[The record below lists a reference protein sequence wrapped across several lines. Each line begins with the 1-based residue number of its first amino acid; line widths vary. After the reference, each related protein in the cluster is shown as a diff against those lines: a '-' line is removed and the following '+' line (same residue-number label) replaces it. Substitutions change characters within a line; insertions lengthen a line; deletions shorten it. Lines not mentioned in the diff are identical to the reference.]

1 MSERRYQAM
10 LCLAQL
16 AVADPDAPGGVR
28 TEIRGSLKEI
38 LIGPAHENDGRLN
51 LFGALR
57 TSMAT
62 CGYETVK
69 EFQKA
74 EVMIAP
80 SLQTEGK
87 QLQRSQG
94 VGMGH

>member
-1 MSERRYQAM
+1 
-10 LCLAQL
+10 
-16 AVADPDAPGGVR
+16 
-28 TEIRGSLKEI
+28 
-38 LIGPAHENDGRLN
+38 
-51 LFGALR
+51 
-57 TSMAT
+57 MAT

-80 SLQTEGK
+80 SLQTEA
-87 QLQRSQG
+87 SSCSAHQG

>member
-1 MSERRYQAM
+1 M
-10 LCLAQL
+10 
-16 AVADPDAPGGVR
+16 R
-28 TEIRGSLKEI
+28 TNVRGSLEEV
-38 LIGPAHENDGRLN
+38 LVGPAHENAGRMN

-74 EVMIAP
+74 EVMVAP

-87 QLQRSQG
+87 NLQKSQG

>member
-1 MSERRYQAM
+1 MATFHPTLPRGAR
-10 LCLAQL
+10 
-16 AVADPDAPGGVR
+16 VR
-28 TEIRGSLKEI
+28 TEIMGTLKEI
-38 LIGPAHENDGRLN
+38 LVSPAHENDGRLN
-51 LFGALR
+51 LMGALR

-62 CGYETVK
+62 CGYESVK

-80 SLQTEGK
+80 ALQTEGK
-87 QLQRSQG
+87 NLQRAQG